1 MRRLSELNKLEYERV
16 RADSAKRHGVRVNF
30 LDDIIRRA
38 QAEAK
43 ARAEVEDDDPPYPEP
58 VPDIAEV
65 LDQALAEIRRY
76 IVGHEPA
83 LAAVV
88 VWSLH
93 THIVHHQHVRIA
105 VSPKLAIQSPEK
117 GCGKTTLLEIVGTLV
132 PRAET
137 SSSITAATI
146 FRLIEARRP
155 TLLIDEADRVL
166 RSSNEEL
173 IAVLNSSHRRSGAYV
188 WRVEEIAR
196 QRVPTR
202 FSTWGA
208 VAFAGIRELPETLQ
222 DRSIAVRLPK
232 ALPGEVRAHLSDGTS
247 SVLRTI
253 KAKFLRWA
261 VDLRHLPEPELPAG
275 LHNRLGDNWRPLVAL
290 ADLAGRRWPGLIRM
304 AALSSL
310 SADQE
315 EGQLIALLRGIQR
328 AFGEKDFLE
337 THALIESLL
346 VDDEHDWETANNHK
360 PINAAWLRWRLR
372 GVLAPKA
379 DGTFGSDRRR
389 SGKKE
394 RGYFRHRFEDAW
406 ARYTSSNLNPQNT
419 RSTRSKADN
428 DRETKE
434 NTGPDT
440 DEDTRSKSD
449 DTRST
454 EVGKGAGPDNGTDGP
469 GTGPG
474 KEGVPGP
481 EKCQPDE
488 ELTRNRPDRPGI
500 SGDAESKSPP
510 AEDSFPNVRRPG
522 NGADFGLGAA
532 VMPRNGD
539 LQKPMTVERAL
550 AEAHKAGC
558 VFRLA
563 GAGIEVRGING
574 VPADIVTFLRGNRE
588 LVFDYLGGN
597 ERDRPSLELLST
609 LDIELV
615 YCTDDVTAESV
626 IAEIIAD
633 AGAGPIAIDIET
645 TARPSTRTQS
655 LCGSPYAAGR

>member
-1 MRRLSELNKLEYERV
+1 MFRDGDAPDSAATKQLIGAIDWWLFAGVKILVTDAPLGQDANSILQTGGCDEVRRLISEAEPAMFSFDADARRLSELDKLAYERE
-16 RADSAKRHGVRVNF
+16 RAEAAKRHGVRVNF
-30 LDDIIRRA
+30 LDDTVRRA

-65 LDQALAEIRRY
+65 LDQALAEVRRY
-76 IVGHEPA
+76 IVGDEPA

-93 THIVHHQHVRIA
+93 THLVHHQHVRIA

-117 GCGKTTLLEIVGTLV
+117 GCGKTTLLEIIATLV

-188 WRVEEIAR
+188 WRVEEVAR

-222 DRSIAVRLPK
+222 DRSIVVRLPK

-253 KAKFLRWA
+253 KAKFARWT
-261 VDLRHLPEPELPAG
+261 VDLRHLPEPKLPAG

-290 ADLAGRRWPGLIRM
+290 ADLAGGRWPELVRT

-315 EGQLIALLRGIQR
+315 EGQLIALLRGIRR

-337 THALIESLL
+337 THSLIDSLL
-346 VDDEHDWETANNHK
+346 VDDEHDWATANNHK

-372 GVLAPKA
+372 GVLAPKQ
-379 DGTFGSDRRR
+379 DGTFGSDRRG
-389 SGKKE
+389 SGKKQ

-406 ARYTSSNLNPQNT
+406 ARYTPSILDPQNT
-419 RSTRSKADN
+419 RSTRSRADN
-428 DRETKE
+428 YEETNE
-434 NTGPDT
+434 SNGPDT
-440 DEDTRSKSD
+440 DADTRSESED
-449 DTRST
+449 ARSIKDR
-454 EVGKGAGPDNGTDGP
+454 KGAGPDNGTDGP

-474 KEGVPGP
+474 KEDLPG
-481 EKCQPDE
+481 
-488 ELTRNRPDRPGI
+488 
-500 SGDAESKSPP
+500 
-510 AEDSFPNVRRPG
+510 
-522 NGADFGLGAA
+522 
-532 VMPRNGD
+532 
-539 LQKPMTVERAL
+539 
-550 AEAHKAGC
+550 H
-558 VFRLA
+558 
-563 GAGIEVRGING
+563 
-574 VPADIVTFLRGNRE
+574 
-588 LVFDYLGGN
+588 
-597 ERDRPSLELLST
+597 
-609 LDIELV
+609 
-615 YCTDDVTAESV
+615 
-626 IAEIIAD
+626 
-633 AGAGPIAIDIET
+633 
-645 TARPSTRTQS
+645 
-655 LCGSPYAAGR
+655 